1 MKLRLDPFSPNG
13 VSVDNST
20 VTVAGGSSTT
30 GGTSVTLAGED
41 YLTLSS
47 QEITANPIDLDNL
60 SATGTPSASTFL
72 RGDNTWAAPA
82 GSGDV
87 TAASN
92 FGTDNVLIRSDGIT
106 KGVQSTGITV
116 SDTNVISGISAIG
129 IDATNLSVVNTLVLQ
144 EALDANGNDIS
155 AVGDLETTSL
165 STSGTD
171 IFVNN
176 NLDFQTTTKAINLA
190 TPSASGD
197 AATKGYVDGVLPT
210 SVDDLGPSQTGNAG
224 KFLTTDGT
232 NASWA
237 AVGGSGTV
245 TSVAQTVPTG
255 FTVAGSPI
263 TTSGTLA
270 ISYDTGYQGYTSTEA
285 TKLSGIETGADVTD
299 TANVTAAGALMDSE
313 VTSLSGIKTLT
324 VPDST
329 TISAFGATLTDD
341 ADAGTART
349 TLGLGTIATQNSNNV
364 TITGGSVTGI
374 TDITVADG
382 GTGRSTGVT
391 AYSLIAT
398 GTTATGAQQTLA
410 NGATTEVLV
419 GGGAS
424 ALPVWTTATGSGAPV
439 RATSPTLTTPNLGT
453 PSAVTLTN
461 GTGLPVSGITSSTST
476 ALGVG
481 SLELGNASDTTL
493 SRSAAGTLA
502 VEGVDV
508 LTTSNTKTVTNK
520 TIAAGSNT
528 ITGLTNSNLS
538 TTAGDLG
545 GAWTTWSPSY
555 TNITVGNGTATARYI
570 QKGKTIEFF
579 FSLTLGSTSTLTS
592 SPAITL
598 PATPNS
604 TGHSDTNTILAMG
617 TLRDNSPSN
626 LYNVVGL
633 YNSTPRLDIRFF
645 GGTTYS
651 GVVPFTAATND
662 VISIRGVYEAA

>member
-87 TAASN
+87 SAASN

-106 KGVQSTGITV
+106 KGVQATGITV

-129 IDATNLSVVNTLVLQ
+129 VDATNLSVVNTLILQ
-144 EALDANGNDIS
+144 NGIDANGTDIG
-155 AVGDLETTSL
+155 AIGDIEADSISTANTS
-165 STSGTD
+165 

-176 NLDFQTTTKAINLA
+176 DMDFQTSTKAINLA
-190 TPSASGD
+190 APSASGD

-237 AVGGSGTV
+237 AVSGSGTV

-255 FTVAGSPI
+255 FTVSGSPV
-263 TTSGTLA
+263 TTTGTLA

-299 TANVTAAGALMDSE
+299 TTNVTAAGALMDSE

-324 VPDST
+324 VPDTT
-329 TISAFGATLTDD
+329 TISAFGATLVDD
-341 ADAGTART
+341 ADQSTART
-349 TLGLGTIATQNSNNV
+349 TLGLGSLSTASTINNGDWSG
-364 TITGGSVTGI
+364 TDLSV
-374 TDITVADG
+374 ANG
-382 GTGRSTGVT
+382 GTGRSTSTT
-391 AYSLIAT
+391 AYGLIAA
-398 GTTATGAQQTLA
+398 GTTATGAHQTLA
-410 NGATTEVLV
+410 AGATTEILV

-424 ALPVWTTATGSGAPV
+424 ALPVWTAATGSGAPV

-476 ALGVG
+476 TLGVG
-481 SLELGNASDTTL
+481 SLELGHASDTTL

-528 ITGLTNSNLS
+528 ITGIANSNLT

-545 GAWTTWSPSY
+545 GVWTSWTPTFTNFTAGSATIVAKY
-555 TNITVGNGTATARYI
+555 TQI
-570 QKGKTIEFF
+570 GKTVHFRLGI
-579 FSLTLGSTSTLTS
+579 TLSGSTMGTEPRCTLPVPMNTEYPYVSWNPNLATGSLLDSGTS
-592 SPAITL
+592 HRTAIGRIFDQDELQLRYDNGSGATQAIT
-598 PATPNS
+598 S
-604 TGHSDTNTILAMG
+604 TAPWTWANNDQLFYVG
-617 TLRDNSPSN
+617 T
-626 LYNVVGL
+626 
-633 YNSTPRLDIRFF
+633 
-645 GGTTYS
+645 
-651 GVVPFTAATND
+651 
-662 VISIRGVYEAA
+662 YEAA